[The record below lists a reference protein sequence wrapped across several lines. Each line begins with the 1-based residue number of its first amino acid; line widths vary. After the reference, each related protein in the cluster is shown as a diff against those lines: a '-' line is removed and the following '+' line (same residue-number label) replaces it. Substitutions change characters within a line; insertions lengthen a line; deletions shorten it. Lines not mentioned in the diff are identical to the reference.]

1 MDKLDILNREE
12 FVEKLI
18 NLTENISA
26 NKTSTSFAIDGIW
39 GCGKS
44 FVLDMYEEQLS
55 QIQSEET
62 NTDKYFIV
70 RYNCWK
76 RDYYKEPL
84 IAIVSTMIETIEE
97 KTKLFPDD
105 EEKSKILGMFKAAGL
120 SLLSMVNSAVKE
132 KTGVDFQQAFQT
144 VNDGAEEG
152 ASSYEKEHRYDVYF
166 GFNKVMEKLYDLLQ
180 EISEQYT
187 VVFVVDELDRCL
199 PEYAIK
205 VLERLHHLTE
215 DTENII
221 TIIAID
227 KSQLMSSIKQIFG
240 FDKPEKYLEK
250 FIQFEIKL
258 DYGKVSEHITE
269 KYSDYISMFDKDLIA
284 LNDSIEEFM
293 QIIFKAIDVRTQE
306 QLVKR
311 AAIVHRLLY
320 NDKKDYVFMCME
332 LLLTV
337 LICEYNN
344 TSCFKDGIIDFQSL
358 KHKKFAQ
365 IFALSDIRKAII
377 IQPAF
382 LPSFQSKYDNMD
394 FRRKQGFSDDPIQY
408 IIPEQFNLYGAMLLI
423 WYQMQKHRPEI
434 GFTYYQ
440 GTIYETIA
448 DYHLKLQ
455 KFAETIQMLK

>member
-1 MDKLDILNREE
+1 MDRLDILNREE
-12 FVEKLI
+12 FVAKLI

-76 RDYYKEPL
+76 HDYYKEPL
-84 IAIVSTMIETIEE
+84 IAIVSTMIEAIEE

-120 SLLSMVNSAVKE
+120 SLLSMANSAVKE
-132 KTGVDFQQAFQT
+132 KTGVDFQQVFQT

-166 GFNKVMEKLYDLLQ
+166 GFNKVMEKIYDLLQ
-180 EISEQYT
+180 EISERYT

-227 KSQLMSSIKQIFG
+227 KSQLMSCIRQIFG
-240 FDKPEKYLEK
+240 FNNPEKYLEK
-250 FIQFEIKL
+250 FIQFGITL
-258 DYGKVSEHITE
+258 DCGEVTE
-269 KYSDYISMFDKDLIA
+269 QVTKKYSDYIELFDKDIFPFD
-284 LNDSIEEFM
+284 DSVEEFI
-293 QIIFKAIDVRTQE
+293 QAIFKDIDIRTQE
-306 QLVKR
+306 QIVKR
-311 AAIVHRLLY
+311 AMVAHQMLFT
-320 NDKKDYVFMCME
+320 DKKDYVFMCME
-332 LLLTV
+332 VLLSV
-337 LICEYNN
+337 LICVYNDD
-344 TSCFKDGIIDFQSL
+344 SCFLDIPVRFG
-358 KHKKFAQ
+358 HAENEFAD
-365 IFALSDIRKAII
+365 IFISSKNKPA
-377 IQPAF
+377 PAF
-382 LPSFQSKYDNMD
+382 AEFFKKKYDKINFGIVHSFQGEATTYILPK
-394 FRRKQGFSDDPIQY
+394 SDR
-408 IIPEQFNLYGAMLLI
+408 LYASVILI
-423 WYQMQKHRPEI
+423 WCWMHKISSQIIFQHYLDDEYTPITNHHIE
-434 GFTYYQ
+434 
-440 GTIYETIA
+440 
-448 DYHLKLQ
+448 LK
-455 KFAETIQMLK
+455 KFAETIRMLK